1 MIRKLFLMSAT
12 ALAVSGCSLGLS
24 SAPPPF
30 LLTLTPDAR
39 PEANA
44 GILVQGDDRLTITTP
59 LVPQSIATTRLPVA
73 QGQTALAFIKNAVWV
88 EPPARLFQR
97 LLAETVR
104 QRTGRIVLD
113 PRQFSMEPGATLS
126 GQLLRFDIDERGAEA
141 VVIYDAT
148 ISGERDRPVRT
159 RRFEARVPAGSIDA
173 KSAGRALNK
182 ASNQIAN
189 DVADW
194 LKS

>member
-1 MIRKLFLMSAT
+1 
-12 ALAVSGCSLGLS
+12 
-24 SAPPPF
+24 
-30 LLTLTPDAR
+30 
-39 PEANA
+39 
-44 GILVQGDDRLTITTP
+44 
-59 LVPQSIATTRLPVA
+59 
-73 QGQTALAFIKNAVWV
+73 
-88 EPPARLFQR
+88 LFQR

-148 ISGERDRPVRT
+148 ISGEQDRPVRT

-182 ASNQIAN
+182 AANQIAI

>member
-1 MIRKLFLMSAT
+1 
-12 ALAVSGCSLGLS
+12 
-24 SAPPPF
+24 

-59 LVPQSIATTRLPVA
+59 LVPQAIATTRLPVA

-148 ISGERDRPVRT
+148 ISGEQDRPVRT

-182 ASNQIAN
+182 AANQIAI

>member
-1 MIRKLFLMSAT
+1 
-12 ALAVSGCSLGLS
+12 
-24 SAPPPF
+24 

-73 QGQTALAFIKNAVWV
+73 QGQTALAFVKNAVWV

-159 RRFEARVPAGSIDA
+159 RRFEVRVPAGSIDA

-182 ASNQIAN
+182 AANQIAI

>member
-1 MIRKLFLMSAT
+1 MIRNLFLMSAT
-12 ALAVSGCSLGLS
+12 ALALSGCSLGLS
-24 SAPPPF
+24 STPPPF

-59 LVPQSIATTRLPVA
+59 LVPQAIATTRLPVA

-104 QRTGRIVLD
+104 LRTGRIVLD
-113 PRQFSMEPGATLS
+113 PRQFSMETGATLS
-126 GQLLRFDIDERGAEA
+126 GQLLRFDIEERGAQA

>member
-1 MIRKLFLMSAT
+1 MYKLLLT
-12 ALAVSGCSLGLS
+12 GLGALALSGCSLGLTQ
-24 SAPPPF
+24 AAPPF
-30 LLTLTPDAR
+30 LLTLTPDER
-39 PEANA
+39 PQANE
-44 GILVQGDDRLTITTP
+44 GVLVQGGDTLTIATP
-59 LVPQSIATTRLPVA
+59 LAPQAIATTRLPVA
-73 QGQTALAFIKNAVWV
+73 QGQTALAYVKDAVWV

-104 QRTGRIVLD
+104 LRTGRTVLD
-113 PRQFSMEPGATLS
+113 PRQFSMEPGAILS
-126 GQLLRFDIDERGAEA
+126 GQLLRFDIEEQGGEA

-159 RRFEARVPAGSIDA
+159 RRFEARVPVGAINARNS
-173 KSAGRALNK
+173 GRALNK
-182 ASNQIAN
+182 AANQIAI

>member
-1 MIRKLFLMSAT
+1 MNTFLHVGCGHKRKDRTT
-12 ALAVSGCSLGLS
+12 AG
-24 SAPPPF
+24 
-30 LLTLTPDAR
+30 
-39 PEANA
+39 
-44 GILVQGDDRLTITTP
+44 
-59 LVPQSIATTRLPVA
+59 
-73 QGQTALAFIKNAVWV
+73 
-88 EPPARLFQR
+88 
-97 LLAETVR
+97 
-104 QRTGRIVLD
+104 
-113 PRQFSMEPGATLS
+113 FSDWNE
-126 GQLLRFDIDERGAEA
+126 LRFDIDERGAEA